1 MGALLEVKGLMVSYD
16 SIKAVK
22 GIDLTVDEGETVCL
36 IGANGA
42 GKTTTLK
49 AIAGLLPVS
58 GGSVRFAGLP
68 LTRKPAFEIARL
80 GLNLVPEGRGVFPR
94 MTVMENLLMGA
105 YGRTDGQAVKRDLN
119 KVCELLPRLAER
131 REQKAGLLSGG
142 EQQMLALA
150 RAMLSRPRLLMLDEP
165 SMGLAPMLVQTVFG
179 IIREIATSGVTL
191 LLVEQ
196 NAHVALKTAPR
207 GYVMDSGQIM
217 LAATAATLAADPAVK
232 AAYLG
237 ELQPL

>member
-1 MGALLEVKGLMVSYD
+1 MGALLEIRGLMVSYG

-22 GIDLTVDEGETVCL
+22 GIDLTVDEGEVVCL

-49 AIAGLLPVS
+49 TLAGLLSAS
-58 GGSVRFAGLP
+58 GGSMHFAGQS

-94 MTVMENLLMGA
+94 MTVTENLLMGA
-105 YGRTDGQAVKRDLN
+105 YARTDRQAVRGDLD
-119 KVCELLPRLAER
+119 KVYGLLPRLAER
-131 REQKAGLLSGG
+131 GEQKAGLLSGG
-142 EQQMLALA
+142 EQQMLALG

-179 IIREIATSGVTL
+179 IIREIAASGVTL

-196 NAHVALKTAPR
+196 NAHLALQTAHR
-207 GYVMDSGQIM
+207 GYVMDGGQII
-217 LAATAATLAADPAVK
+217 LAKSAAALAADPAVK
-232 AAYLG
+232 TAYLG
-237 ELQPL
+237 EL

>member
-1 MGALLEVKGLMVSYD
+1 MGALLEIKGLVVSYG

-22 GIDLTVDEGETVCL
+22 GIDLTVGEGEIVCL

-49 AIAGLLPVS
+49 AIAGLLPIS
-58 GGSVRFAGLP
+58 AGSVHFASQP

-94 MTVMENLLMGA
+94 MTVTENLLMGA
-105 YGRTDGQAVKRDLN
+105 YARTDGQAIKRDLI
-119 KVCELLPRLAER
+119 KVCDLLPRLAER

-150 RAMLSRPRLLMLDEP
+150 RAILSRPRLLMLDEP
-165 SMGLAPMLVQTVFG
+165 SMGLAPMLVQTIYN
-179 IIREIATSGVTL
+179 IIREIVDSGVTL

-196 NAHVALKTAPR
+196 NAHLALKTAQR
-207 GYVMDSGQIM
+207 GYVMDGGQIM
-217 LAATAATLAADPAVK
+217 LAGSAVTLAADPAVRT
-232 AAYLG
+232 AYLG
-237 ELQPL
+237 EL

>member
-1 MGALLEVKGLMVSYD
+1 MGALLEIKGLVVSYG

-22 GIDLTVDEGETVCL
+22 GIDLTVGEGEIVCL

-49 AIAGLLPVS
+49 TIAGLLPAS
-58 GGSVRFAGLP
+58 GGSVHFSNQSLSH
-68 LTRKPAFEIARL
+68 KPAFAIARL

-94 MTVMENLLMGA
+94 MTVIENLLMGA
-105 YGRTDGQAVKRDLN
+105 YVRTDRQAVKRDLD
-119 KVCELLPRLAER
+119 KVYGLLPRLAER

-142 EQQMLALA
+142 EQQMLALG
-150 RAMLSRPRLLMLDEP
+150 RAILARPRLLMLDEP

-179 IIREIATSGVTL
+179 IIREIAASGVTL

-196 NAHVALKTAPR
+196 NAHLALQTAHR
-207 GYVMDSGQIM
+207 GYVMDGGQII
-217 LAATAATLAADPAVK
+217 LADSADALAADPAVK

-237 ELQPL
+237 EL

>member
-1 MGALLEVKGLMVSYD
+1 MGALLEVKGLAVSYG

-22 GIDLTVDEGETVCL
+22 GIDLTVGEGEIVCL

-49 AIAGLLPVS
+49 AIAGLLPASS
-58 GGSVRFAGLP
+58 GSMHFAGQS

-94 MTVMENLLMGA
+94 MTVVENLLMGA
-105 YGRTDGQAVKRDLN
+105 YARGDALAVKRDLN
-119 KVCELLPRLAER
+119 KVYDLLPRLAER

-142 EQQMLALA
+142 EQQMLALG

-165 SMGLAPMLVQTVFG
+165 SMGLAPMLVQSVFG
-179 IIREIATSGVTL
+179 MIREIAASGVTL
-191 LLVEQ
+191 FLVEQ
-196 NAHVALKTAPR
+196 NAHLALQTANR
-207 GYVMDSGQIM
+207 GYVMDGGQIN
-217 LAATAATLAADPAVK
+217 LADSAAALAADPAVR

-237 ELQPL
+237 EL